1 MAGATAAIAGAMAQ
15 ARRRVLA
22 HFESQNAISAETA
35 VAYVPEQ
42 RMERNVFAQMQRQG
56 IIASAGDDR
65 WYFDEAAYDAQQA
78 AIRRSMKWVAL
89 IALIGFGIAFLIHA
103 FTH

>member
-1 MAGATAAIAGAMAQ
+1 MAGATAAIAGAVAQ

-22 HFESQNAISAETA
+22 HFESQGAISAATA
-35 VAYVPEQ
+35 VPYVPEQ

-65 WYFDEAAYDAQQA
+65 WYFDKAAYDAQQA
-78 AIRRSMKWVAL
+78 AIRRNTKWVAL
-89 IALIGFGIAFLIHA
+89 VTIAAIGIGLVIHA
-103 FTH
+103 FTR